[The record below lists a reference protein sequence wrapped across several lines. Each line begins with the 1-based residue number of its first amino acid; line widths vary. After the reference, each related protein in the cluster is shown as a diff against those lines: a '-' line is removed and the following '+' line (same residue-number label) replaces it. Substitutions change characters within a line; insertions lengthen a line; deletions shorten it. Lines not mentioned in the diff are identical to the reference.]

1 MGRENGFRLSTYD
14 GPSTEFMRA
23 DGAGRIAGQ
32 GQGDDADYDLHG
44 GLFQWSNKCY
54 YVYGMTI
61 GRSLFCAS
69 KDPLNDTDRTSREPR
84 ATDPN
89 DSYVW
94 LCVLLEERYM

>member
-1 MGRENGFRLSTYD
+1 MGRGNEFRLSTYD

-54 YVYGMTI
+54 YVWY
-61 GRSLFCAS
+61 GRSF
-69 KDPLNDTDRTSREPR
+69 
-84 ATDPN
+84 
-89 DSYVW
+89 VV
-94 LCVLLEERYM
+94 LCVKRSTERY

>member
-32 GQGDDADYDLHG
+32 CQGDDADYDLHG
-44 GLFQWSNKCY
+44 GLFQL
-54 YVYGMTI
+54 V

-69 KDPLNDTDRTSREPR
+69 KDPLNDTYRTSREPR

-94 LCVLLEERYM
+94 LCVLLEERYT